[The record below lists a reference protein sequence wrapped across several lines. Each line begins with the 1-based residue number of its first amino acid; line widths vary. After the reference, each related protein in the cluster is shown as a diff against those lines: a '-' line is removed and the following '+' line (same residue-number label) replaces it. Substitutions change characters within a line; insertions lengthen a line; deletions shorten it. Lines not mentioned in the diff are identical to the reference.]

1 MDISKKQILAKY
13 NAWWETG
20 NVPKDKVGV
29 ARSELLGRALQ
40 GLDTDLIKIIFGIRR
55 SGKTFLVHQVINS
68 LLESGTP
75 PKNILYV
82 SLDSFE
88 IQRGFGSLLEIVQ
101 DYCGEDDE
109 EKFLFIDEV
118 QYFDKWEIQL
128 KNIYDSMKGRAN
140 LFVTG
145 SSSFVIKTKK
155 ADPLLGRNVELHVF
169 PLSFAEYVR
178 LKNPAMKIR
187 AIGSFE
193 QDYAGLSF
201 SINAIARSL
210 DAYLLSSGFPEVVI
224 NGVRNEQQ
232 YFELYLSD
240 IFIKDIAR
248 FWEIKDMPALET
260 TAKFALQ
267 NVGQRFSY
275 TKIANA
281 LNQNTQAVMNYVGH
295 LSSCQMVRFVEYYSK
310 SYASR
315 AKKEKKVY
323 AIDHGFSNFLF
334 KQQNQGGIVENV
346 VFVHLLRN
354 AGPLAPGIFYWK
366 SKYEVDFVIEGP
378 EGEIT
383 PIEVKYQNE
392 ISPEDYR
399 GLYSFFKHFK
409 KVKYGIMVTKSRFE
423 AHKAKEGRTI
433 QLVPLWLFLLSF
445 RAAAR

>member
-1 MDISKKQILAKY
+1 MDISKKQVLAKY

-20 NVPKDKVGV
+20 AVPKDKVGME
-29 ARSELLGRALQ
+29 RSELLGRALQ
-40 GLDTDLIKIIFGIRR
+40 ELDTDLIKIIFGIRR
-55 SGKTFLVHQVINS
+55 SGKTFVVHQVINH
-68 LLESGTP
+68 LLGKGIK

-82 SLDSFE
+82 TLDSFE
-88 IQRGFGSLLEIVQ
+88 IQQSFKSLLEIVQ
-101 DYCGEDDE
+101 DYCDEDN
-109 EKFLFIDEV
+109 EKKFVFIDEV

-128 KNIYDSMKGRAN
+128 KNIYDSMKGRVN

-169 PLSFAEYVR
+169 PLSFAEYIQ
-178 LKNPAMKIR
+178 LKNPSLKIKVV
-187 AIGSFE
+187 GKFE
-193 QDYAGLSF
+193 QDYEGLSF
-201 SINAIARSL
+201 SINAITRSL
-210 DAYLLSSGFPEVVI
+210 DAYLSSSGYPEVVI
-224 NGVRNEQQ
+224 TGVKDEQQ

-267 NVGQRFSY
+267 NIGQRFSY

-295 LSSCQMVRFVEYYSK
+295 LSSCQMIRFVEYYSK
-310 SYASR
+310 SYANR

-334 KQQNQGGIVENV
+334 KQQNQGCIVENV
-346 VFVHLLRN
+346 VYVHLLRN
-354 AGPLAPGIFYWK
+354 AKPLTPGIFYWK
-366 SKYEVDFVIEGP
+366 NKYEVDFVIENLK
-378 EGEIT
+378 GEIT
-383 PIEVKYQNE
+383 PIEVKYQNA
-392 ISPEDYR
+392 IKPEDFK
-399 GLYSFFKHFK
+399 GLYSFFKHFEI
-409 KVKYGIMVTKSRFE
+409 VKYGIMVTKNKFE
-423 AHKAKEGRTI
+423 THKTKDGRTI

-445 RAAAR
+445 